1 MSKLYK
7 NVYDGEEDGDF
18 VMDPDGDVLVFC
30 SEPSDAS
37 LLVEHLNEPMYGGG
51 YTIEDPDEEDED
63 GEEEPL
69 FTLLDPDGDDIFYH
83 ESRAV
88 LETLISHLNRASQ

>member
-7 NVYDGEEDGDF
+7 SVYDGEEDGDF

-51 YTIEDPDEEDED
+51 YTIEDPEEDD
-63 GEEEPL
+63 SEEEPL
-69 FTLLDPDGDDIFYH
+69 YALLDPDGDDIYYH
-83 ESRAV
+83 ESRGA
-88 LETLISHLNRASQ
+88 LETLISHLNRGQL

>member
-7 NVYDGEEDGDF
+7 SVYDGEEDGDF
-18 VMDPDGDVLVFC
+18 VFDPDGDVLVFC

-37 LLVEHLNEPMYGGG
+37 LLVEHLNEPLYGGG
-51 YTIEDPDEEDED
+51 YTIEDPEEGDEEGD
-63 GEEEPL
+63 EEPL
-69 FTLLDPDGDDIFYH
+69 FTLLDPEGDDIFYH

-88 LETLISHLNRASQ
+88 LETLISHLNRRQ

>member
-7 NVYDGEEDGDF
+7 SVYDGEEDGDF

-51 YTIEDPDEEDED
+51 YTIEDPDEEEED
-63 GEEEPL
+63 SEEAPL

-88 LETLISHLNRASQ
+88 LETLISHLNRRQ

>member
-7 NVYDGEEDGDF
+7 SVYDGEEDGDF

-63 GEEEPL
+63 SEEEPL